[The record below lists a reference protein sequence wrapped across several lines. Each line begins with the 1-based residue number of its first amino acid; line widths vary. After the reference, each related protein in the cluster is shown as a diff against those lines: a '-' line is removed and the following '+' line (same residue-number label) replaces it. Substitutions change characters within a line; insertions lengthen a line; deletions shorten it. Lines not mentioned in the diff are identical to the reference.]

1 MFSLVKM
8 SILFLEHQPCIR
20 ALKYAQGF
28 KNKFGDEIEVFFA
41 YLGRTLTEFYGYG
54 DELFKEFIKLDRKDT
69 GRDIKD
75 TVRDYD
81 IDLIHS
87 HNAPDFLTESAIKS
101 AGSVPIIHDNHDV
114 LSLRKTRYGIASVE
128 PDDVGTLETERFVNE
143 QSDGRIYVSE
153 GLNRYVQQKYKV
165 DPSRDLV
172 FPNYLSRLYIPTR
185 LRTKLSE
192 KDGQTHIVYE
202 GTVDSQVSGSHY
214 DLMSIFENIAKHR
227 MHIHIYVSRHNE
239 DYKRFS
245 EKNEFIHYH
254 GHLTPK
260 ILLQEITKYDF
271 GWAGFNA
278 TKNKKHLDVTL
289 PNKLFEYIACGLPVL
304 SFPHRTQKQIIEEHG
319 LGFVFHDI
327 EELVELLNTD
337 LVHEKRKTVLKKRH
351 DFTIEKN
358 IGSVK
363 DFYEKIL
370 N

>member
-8 SILFLEHQPCIR
+8 IVLFLEHQPCIR

-54 DELFKEFIKLDRKDT
+54 DELFKEFIKLDRKDP
-69 GRDIKD
+69 GRDVKD
-75 TVRDYD
+75 AVRDYD

-101 AGSVPIIHDNHDV
+101 AISVPIIHDNHDV
-114 LSLRKTRYGIASVE
+114 LSLRKTRYGIASVDPE
-128 PDDVGTLETERFVNE
+128 DLKTLETERFVNE

-153 GLNRYVQQKYKV
+153 GLNHYVQQKYNV
-165 DPSRDLV
+165 DHSMDLV

-185 LRTKLSE
+185 LRAKLSE

-202 GTVDSQVSGSHY
+202 GTVDSQISGSHY
-214 DLMSIFENIAKHR
+214 DLMSIFEDIAKHR
-227 MHIHIYVSRHNE
+227 MHIHMYVSRHNE

-245 EKNEFIHYH
+245 EKNEFIHYN

-278 TKNKKHLDVTL
+278 TKNRKHLDVTL

-304 SFPHRTQKQIIEEHG
+304 SFPHRAQKRIIEEHG